1 MPELPEVET
10 VCRGLRPFLEG
21 RKLSR
26 AFKRRDDLRFP
37 IPADWEERLTGQT
50 VEAVERKAKYIVMR
64 LSSGQSI
71 ILHLGMSGRILIHE
85 DNADEPFGKHDHLI
99 FETDRGCQIRFNDP
113 RRFGV
118 ADIVS
123 SDSLSQSRY
132 FKNQGIEPLGNELS
146 GEFIEQRFKNRKTV
160 IKAAVLDQKFIVGVG
175 NIYACESLFFAGISP
190 VTLAGDVAG
199 ERANALSASIRDVLQ
214 KAIAAGGSSLNDYVQ
229 VSGELGY
236 FQKQWAV
243 YGREG
248 EDCRNCDAKIERI
261 VQSNRSTFYC
271 PQCQS

>member
-64 LSSGQSI
+64 LTSDQSI
-71 ILHLGMSGRILIHE
+71 ILHLGMSGRMLIHE
-85 DNADEPFGKHDHLI
+85 NNADEPFDKHDHII
-99 FETDRGCQIRFNDP
+99 FETDQGCQIRFNDP

-118 ADIVS
+118 ADIVQ
-123 SDSLSQSRY
+123 SDDISQSRY

-190 VTLAGDVAG
+190 TALAGSITGD
-199 ERANALSASIRDVLQ
+199 RAEAFATSIRDVLQ

-236 FQKQWAV
+236 FQHQWAV

-248 EDCRNCDAKIERI
+248 EDCRNCDATIERL
-261 VQSNRSTFYC
+261 VQSNRSTFHC
-271 PQCQS
+271 PRCQS